1 MKPSSCV
8 PRGSRSE
15 VRSLGI
21 QCRLG
26 GKNLRA
32 AGRAVIDAVG
42 QTPHLWVVALAGMG
56 AQGVGQVDYVPQFSS
71 AEPSRGKPQR
81 AKPGPTETSSPDSQN
96 GQMMW

>member
-32 AGRAVIDAVG
+32 AGRAVVDAIG
-42 QTPHLWVVALAGMG
+42 QTPHLGVVALAGMG
-56 AQGVGQVDYVPQFSS
+56 AQGVGQVDYVPQGLERG
-71 AEPSRGKPQR
+71 AEQR
-81 AKPGPTETSSPDSQN
+81 QAAGVAAGEAGSYRDELT
-96 GQMMW
+96 

>member
-32 AGRAVIDAVG
+32 AGRAVVDAVG

-56 AQGVGQVDYVPQFSS
+56 AQGVGQVNYVPQGLERGAEQRHS
-71 AEPSRGKPQR
+71 AGVAAGEAGSYRDEL
-81 AKPGPTETSSPDSQN
+81 T
-96 GQMMW
+96 